1 MSVKNPITLPE
12 KTNLRGGRQCGQQT
26 QKTITLL
33 CRKDGL
39 RRGGD
44 APVARNGWE
53 FRLRRGVAATI
64 PASFLQSTITSA
76 PACCRVWYY
85 AFVCKSRIQRGVW
98 IRQPVVL
105 KISKFVACVILT
117 AFFGCRA
124 LAVSGPTNFYS
135 LVYASAPP
143 DNPLKGFMPYTG
155 YYSTFSYSMEW
166 SYLPLRS
173 LMTGPTNFDWS
184 SLDSLLSTD
193 AVRGHQTVFRVY
205 LDYPGQPTGIP
216 QYLLDDGLATY
227 SYTNYGNTTSVS
239 PDYENP
245 LLDQAMTNFIAA
257 LGARYDGDPRIG
269 FIELGLLGFWGEWH
283 TYPVTNLFASVQVQ
297 EEVIVAYTNAFHKT
311 KLLVR
316 YPTVLGGLNPNT
328 LPLGYHD
335 DSFAY
340 DTIAPPSYNFLGLM
354 ATVFETNKWRT
365 QPIGGEVYPDVQSC
379 MWDQLTCVPDGQEFS
394 NCVAAAHASWML
406 NQYVFDPGFSGT
418 QQALALAGAHQM
430 GYELYVS
437 NAIVV
442 DPSGAGPLTV
452 TVVILN
458 TGVAPFYYDWPVQL
472 AVLNGSNEVVKV
484 WTTPWKLSSLFPGTN
499 TILTYAQTNPGLPAG
514 QYKLL
519 MGVQNPM
526 ANGIP
531 LRFADLAQDADLVGW
546 LTLGQFSVLPAP
558 PTLSGSLVPSG
569 IFLQVAGAAPGMW
582 AIEDTTN
589 FLTWTSLLTTN
600 TSMAQWNFTD
610 EVLSP
615 MRFYRVVSQP

>member
-1 MSVKNPITLPE
+1 M
-12 KTNLRGGRQCGQQT
+12 GQHGAR
-26 QKTITLL
+26 I
-33 CRKDGL
+33 RWA
-39 RRGGD
+39 D
-44 APVARNGWE
+44 A
-53 FRLRRGVAATI
+53 LTI
-64 PASFLQSTITSA
+64 PKFI
-76 PACCRVWYY
+76 ACAV
-85 AFVCKSRIQRGVW
+85 
-98 IRQPVVL
+98 
-105 KISKFVACVILT
+105 LT
-117 AFFGCRA
+117 AFFA
-124 LAVSGPTNFYS
+124 YYANAVPGLTNIYS
-135 LVYASAPP
+135 LTYTPAPA

-155 YYSTFSYSMEW
+155 SYTTFPYSMEW

-173 LMTGPTNFDWS
+173 LMTGPSNFDWS

-193 AVRGHQTVFRVY
+193 AARGHQTVFRVY

-297 EEVIVAYTNAFHKT
+297 DEVIEAYTNAFHKT

-316 YPTVLGGLNPNT
+316 YPTVVGSLDPNT

-354 ATVFETNKWRT
+354 ATAGELNKWQT
-365 QPIGGEVYPDVQSC
+365 QPIGGEVRPEVQPC
-379 MWDQLTCVPDGQEFS
+379 MWNQPTCVPAGQEFT

-406 NQYVFDPGFSGT
+406 DQYVFDPGFGGT
-418 QQALALAGAHQM
+418 QQNLALAGAHQL
-430 GYELYVS
+430 GYEFYVT
-437 NAIVV
+437 NAIVA
-442 DPSGAGPLTV
+442 DPSGSGPLNV

-472 AVLNGSNEVVKV
+472 AVLNSSNEVVRT
-484 WTTPWKLSSLFPGTN
+484 WTTPWKLSLLHPGTN
-499 TILTYAQTNPGLPAG
+499 TVWTYVQTNPGLPAG

-519 MGVQNPM
+519 MGVHNPM
-526 ANGIP
+526 TNGIP
-531 LRFADLAQDADLVGW
+531 LRFADTTQDAELVGW
-546 LTLGQFSVLPAP
+546 LTLGQFAVLAAP
-558 PTLSGSLVPSG
+558 PILNGRLVPYGFS
-569 IFLQVAGAAPGMW
+569 LQVEGAAPGTW
-582 AIEDTTN
+582 AIEDTSN
-589 FLTWTSLLTTN
+589 FLTWTPLLTTN
-600 TSMAQWNFTD
+600 TSTVQWSFTD
-610 EVLSP
+610 EFLSP